1 MLSDW
6 SELQER
12 IPKAGSAA
20 PKNNKADPLAE
31 FYDQARE
38 EIDIEVSTIPFS
50 ALNTVQL
57 WLSAPA
63 PPYQSLHSTCTV
75 EEDRNRGMNLLLTK
89 KQKTLLASL
98 VFPVRPS

>member
-12 IPKAGSAA
+12 IPKAGSVAL
-20 PKNNKADPLAE
+20 KNNKADPLAE

-38 EIDIEVSTIPFS
+38 EIDIEVSAISFS

-57 WLSAPA
+57 
-63 PPYQSLHSTCTV
+63 
-75 EEDRNRGMNLLLTK
+75 
-89 KQKTLLASL
+89 
-98 VFPVRPS
+98 